1 MPKKIVNVWFNDGR
15 WLTKCPVCT
24 SNTRIKLEANA
35 EKLTIK
41 WYCGRCYPGKIQRVL
56 KKGIAGELSY
66 GHSRALQMRAAGD
79 AFSND
84 DIHEAVFPSDWM
96 EAERLLRMRRLDN
109 QHYRPHE
116 ILKRTGKPETA
127 ADLALENE
135 KDPLLAYLRVEK
147 KEKPAGKE
155 PVEVE
160 QKVRK
165 PVPQELYK
173 ELQ

>member
-1 MPKKIVNVWFNDGR
+1 MARIINVWFNDGR
-15 WLTKCPVCT
+15 WITRCSVCLSKT
-24 SNTRIKLEANA
+24 QIKPKNGKKYLV
-35 EKLTIK
+35 IK
-41 WYCGRCYPGKIQRVL
+41 WYCGRCYPGKIKRVL

-66 GHSRALQMRAAGD
+66 GYSRALQMRAAGD

-84 DIHEAVFPSDWM
+84 DVHEAVFPSDWQ

-135 KDPLLAYLRVEK
+135 TDPILEYLRIEK
-147 KEKPAGKE
+147 KEEPAAETVVK
-155 PVEVE
+155 

-165 PVPQELYK
+165 SVPPGLYR